1 MNVNNKYCFLPKET
15 YKRVYLDVNKI
26 DPSSFYGD
34 VLYLGLGDAFLP
46 EIQSKNVLTTT
57 IVEINENLVNQKR
70 KLIETKGW
78 KIIQEDAYMY
88 VPEKKYD
95 LIFADIWY
103 QVQEKETVF
112 GLIESYKPFVKDT
125 GRILYLNTIIKK

>member
-1 MNVNNKYCFLPKET
+1 MNVNNKYCFLSKET

-88 VPEKKYD
+88 VPEKK
-95 LIFADIWY
+95 I
-103 QVQEKETVF
+103 
-112 GLIESYKPFVKDT
+112 
-125 GRILYLNTIIKK
+125 

>member
-1 MNVNNKYCFLPKET
+1 MNKNTDYCYLSIET
-15 YKRVYLDVNKI
+15 YKRIYIDINNI

-46 EIQSKNVLTTT
+46 KMQSKNVLTTT
-57 IVEINENLVNQKR
+57 IVEINENLINR
-70 KLIETKGW
+70 KKKLVETKEW
-78 KIIQEDAYMY
+78 KIIKEDAYIY

-95 LIFADIWY
+95 LIFIDIWY

-112 GLIESYKPFVKDT
+112 GLIERYTPFIKDT
-125 GRILYLNTIIKK
+125 GKIMYLNTIIKK